1 MIDYDKLPEFG
12 GFTVYDRK
20 TGEPALPQ
28 YDNDKV
34 QYVLS
39 QNGNLY
45 EAICAIE
52 GIPKGKYIIQLGN
65 GEWYKW

>member
-1 MIDYDKLPEFG
+1 MIDFDKLPEFT
-12 GFTVYDRK
+12 GFTVYERE
-20 TGEPALPQ
+20 TGEPVLPQ
-28 YDNDKV
+28 YDEA

-65 GEWYKW
+65 GEYYKW